1 MSDAVLQYL
10 DNMGVEYATVE
21 DAAGAVLRILADP
34 KVSGRSF
41 AIVPRS
47 LAPRG
52 YKDIDLD
59 DYEEGS
65 FLGKLQV
72 SAAGGNHRTQVS
84 LPGVPSWLDSTRT

>member
-10 DNMGVEYATVE
+10 DNLGIEFATVE
-21 DAAGAVLRILADP
+21 DAAGAALRIITDP
-34 KVSGRSF
+34 KVIGRSF

-52 YKDIDLD
+52 YQDIDFD

-72 SAAGGNHRTQVS
+72 SAAGGDHRTQVS
-84 LPGVPSWLDSTRT
+84 TQGVPQTCDQ